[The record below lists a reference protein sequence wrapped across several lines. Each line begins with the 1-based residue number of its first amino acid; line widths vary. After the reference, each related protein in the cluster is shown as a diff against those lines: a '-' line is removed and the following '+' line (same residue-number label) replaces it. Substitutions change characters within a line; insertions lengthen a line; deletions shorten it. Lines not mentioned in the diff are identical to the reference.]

1 MPFPSPS
8 RPLSGPPLES
18 SYRPPRRKLLVGAV
32 GVAAGTAATAATA
45 GCSES
50 AAERARQAEQSTAAR
65 KLRERSARDSRTLA
79 TRYEA
84 TAGVHP
90 ALTDRLEPLRTE
102 VAAHADALAASSSS
116 SPSSSG
122 TPGASTSAPPPDDDK
137 PPSAVF
143 GRRAATD
150 AQQVPSGEG
159 EALAALA
166 DAERGLAETRT
177 KALLDAPPELARLLA
192 SIAAAGAAH
201 AYLLGVAEDG

>member
-32 GVAAGTAATAATA
+32 GVAAGTAATA

-50 AAERARQAEQSTAAR
+50 AAERARQAEQSAEAR

-102 VAAHADALAASSSS
+102 VAAHADALAASSS
-116 SPSSSG
+116 PSSSG

-137 PPSAVF
+137 PPSPVF